1 MCGSSKIPGWTY
13 SHSDWLCEEIVFFGR
28 HKLVLTL
35 VHLGNPLFTFVF
47 GRLRFR
53 CGSLPVLRDICSPGR
68 GDNMIKVTL
77 KEIMCFIE
85 DVGKGPNLPLLSSGV
100 L

>member
-1 MCGSSKIPGWTY
+1 M
-13 SHSDWLCEEIVFFGR
+13 
-28 HKLVLTL
+28 LTL

-47 GRLRFR
+47 GRLGFH

-68 GDNMIKVTL
+68 GDNVIKVTSR
-77 KEIMCFIE
+77 EIVCFIE
-85 DVGKGPNLPLLSSGV
+85 DVGKRLNLTLLFSGV